1 MAGMQFVLLRRCS
14 DGLINRG
21 GKVGKCNQEAMKR
34 GCISGEKPNVGQRLG
49 IKPPTKDPNVS
60 PLNKGMT
67 FFQMKI
73 RLEIVDFV
81 DFASAE

>member
-1 MAGMQFVLLRRCS
+1 
-14 DGLINRG
+14 
-21 GKVGKCNQEAMKR
+21 MKR

-60 PLNKGMT
+60 PPNKGMT